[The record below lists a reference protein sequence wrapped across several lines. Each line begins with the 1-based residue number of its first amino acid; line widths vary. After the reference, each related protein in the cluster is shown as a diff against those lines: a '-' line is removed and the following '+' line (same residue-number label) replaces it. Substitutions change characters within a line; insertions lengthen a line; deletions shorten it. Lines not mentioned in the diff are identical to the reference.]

1 MSNHSALPKSAYDAL
16 GLPPSVVRILMNP
29 KPPRPPTLAAAELH
43 QSAADFTKRLPKNE
57 SHIMLYAELLLH
69 IRTITLF
76 ASLRSHH
83 SRETKARLD
92 ADGSLITVSHEGY
105 KATIRLPI
113 KASGKGDAALELPA
127 LPPSK
132 ELTLRLQMEEQDDSD
147 MLGLM
152 ADVRKANIVP
162 WDGVA
167 LSKQEEVELR
177 CKNCEGVVLRSHA
190 VSEWKDLPNENWAE
204 MMDFW
209 HCHKPDEHHLND
221 HAHEAGEQK
230 GYAAGNR
237 LRALDGVGLV
247 DITSF
252 LVREQ
257 DCEGAK
263 ILPDEEQSDAAVVCR
278 HCSHTLGKQDT
289 AADGLRIWKWCLS
302 ISCGPTSSPSYSTY
316 IVQKWISARLLY
328 LVDNVGV
335 RKFHIH
341 PPPSSTTLPSAA
353 STSASPPI
361 PSILLWIFTPDL
373 MFSSSISRPHRT
385 DPTRAIKCFFRQQT
399 WAPLQP
405 GEPES
410 TTMEDVEFPTELY
423 EELEKSL
430 DESQDVLPAT
440 TRKFKEWDVGLLERF
455 DVGEELLGDQD
466 SLGEGMEGLEGLD
479 LGDDSDESRGRRTR
493 RRSLSQES
501 VD

>member
-1 MSNHSALPKSAYDAL
+1 
-16 GLPPSVVRILMNP
+16 MNP
-29 KPPRPPTLAAAELH
+29 KPPPPPTLAAAELH
-43 QSAADFTKRLPKNE
+43 QSEADFTERLPENE

-113 KASGKGDAALELPA
+113 KVSGKGDAALELPA

-132 ELTLRLQMEEQDDSD
+132 ELTLRLQLEEQDDSD

-167 LSKQEEVELR
+167 LSKQEGVELR

-209 HCHKPDEHHLND
+209 HCHKPDEHHLQD

-263 ILPDEEQSDAAVVCR
+263 
-278 HCSHTLGKQDT
+278 
-289 AADGLRIWKWCLS
+289 
-302 ISCGPTSSPSYSTY
+302 
-316 IVQKWISARLLY
+316 
-328 LVDNVGV
+328 VGQC
-335 RKFHIH
+335 
-341 PPPSSTTLPSAA
+341 
-353 STSASPPI
+353 
-361 PSILLWIFTPDL
+361 
-373 MFSSSISRPHRT
+373 SSS
-385 DPTRAIKCFFRQQT
+385 KFFRFISLGVQSPNVPLSFSFCSDQMRSWAQRRQT
-399 WAPLQP
+399 RRYPWHSRRYNRPRLM
-405 GEPES
+405 GSIDTLS
-410 TTMEDVEFPTELY
+410 TGQILFFWLTGRQRCWVS
-423 EELEKSL
+423 SL
-430 DESQDVLPAT
+430 TFHCPYPV
-440 TRKFKEWDVGLLERF
+440 
-455 DVGEELLGDQD
+455 LLGI
-466 SLGEGMEGLEGLD
+466 GRKPLD
-479 LGDDSDESRGRRTR
+479 NIPP
-493 RRSLSQES
+493 
-501 VD
+501 